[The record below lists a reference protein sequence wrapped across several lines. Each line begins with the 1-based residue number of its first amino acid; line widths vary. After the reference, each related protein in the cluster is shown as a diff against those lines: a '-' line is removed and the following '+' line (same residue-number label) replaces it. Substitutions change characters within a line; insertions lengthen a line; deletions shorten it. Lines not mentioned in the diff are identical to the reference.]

1 MKTNYLVMSSYVIH
15 GKKVRTRVSEKM
27 DLRLANLTAKLMKK
41 NQSRYIS
48 VNVVPLW

>member
-15 GKKVRTRVSEKM
+15 GKVKTRVSEKM
-27 DLRLANLTAKLMKK
+27 DLKLANLIAKLMKK

-48 VNVVPLW
+48 VNVVPIW